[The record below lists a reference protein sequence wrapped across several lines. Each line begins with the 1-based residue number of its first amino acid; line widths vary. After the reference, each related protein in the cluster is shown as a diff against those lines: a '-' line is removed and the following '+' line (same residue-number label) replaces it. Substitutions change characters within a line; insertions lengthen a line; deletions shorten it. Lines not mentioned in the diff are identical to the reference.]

1 MTGIALQ
8 YTTEIYGW
16 KESLMNYLFSMSQ
29 LEQRLQL
36 VIAHDSITDIGIK
49 TETFLTLIENYV
61 DKGHTLSGE
70 IVHQQAVLNYDGKLL
85 EDQQITERIRNEQS
99 RLRDEMSDLEI
110 EYSSISIETKNY
122 LRSISS

>member
-36 VIAHDSITDIGIK
+36 VIAHDSVTDVGIK
-49 TETFLTLIENYV
+49 TETYLTLIENYV
-61 DKGHTLSGE
+61 DKGHSLSGE

-85 EDQQITERIRNEQS
+85 EDEQITERIRNEQS
-99 RLRDEMSDLEI
+99 RLRDDMNELEN
-110 EYSSISIETKNY
+110 EYSSLSIETKNY